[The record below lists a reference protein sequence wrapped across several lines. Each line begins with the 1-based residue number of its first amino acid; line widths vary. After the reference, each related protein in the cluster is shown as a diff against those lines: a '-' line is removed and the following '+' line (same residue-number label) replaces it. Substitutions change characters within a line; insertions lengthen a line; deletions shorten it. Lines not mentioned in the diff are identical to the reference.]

1 MPDTTCSSKEGN
13 CGRQAS
19 PKAWY
24 WVRVSG
30 GNADNVEEGEDVE
43 DVEDV
48 EEGASENDA
57 RLSATTSIATRYT
70 DSTAS
75 RSVEVWMYPKSC
87 PIVGWAS
94 A

>member
-30 GNADNVEEGEDVE
+30 GNADNVEDVE
-43 DVEDV
+43 EV

-75 RSVEVWMYPKSC
+75 RSVELWMYPKSC

>member
-1 MPDTTCSSKEGN
+1 M
-13 CGRQAS
+13 
-19 PKAWY
+19 
-24 WVRVSG
+24 SG
-30 GNADNVEEGEDVE
+30 GNADNVEEAEEGE

-75 RSVEVWMYPKSC
+75 RSVEV
-87 PIVGWAS
+87 
-94 A
+94 